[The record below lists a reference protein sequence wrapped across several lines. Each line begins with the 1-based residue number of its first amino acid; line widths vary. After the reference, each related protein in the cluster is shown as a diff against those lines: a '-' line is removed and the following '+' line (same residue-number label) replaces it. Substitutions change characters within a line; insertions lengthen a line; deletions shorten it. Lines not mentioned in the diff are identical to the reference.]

1 MGVYGRARLGAAQRG
16 RAVRGG
22 TFMSPRYD
30 EYPYYIEDT
39 DFIDPLERR
48 ANCADGCRPM
58 ADEGAEHKERVC
70 HEPNL

>member
-1 MGVYGRARLGAAQRG
+1 
-16 RAVRGG
+16 
-22 TFMSPRYD
+22 MSPRYD